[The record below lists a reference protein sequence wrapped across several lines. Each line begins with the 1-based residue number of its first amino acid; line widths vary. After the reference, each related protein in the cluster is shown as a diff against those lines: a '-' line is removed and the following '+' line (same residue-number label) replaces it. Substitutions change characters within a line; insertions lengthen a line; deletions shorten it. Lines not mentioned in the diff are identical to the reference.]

1 MYQQIRY
8 QVSDPIATLTLCR
21 PKVLNAWTD
30 RMAAEVKHAMAAA
43 EADPAV
49 VAIVLTGEGRGF
61 CAGADLHALKDISE
75 GEGKP
80 SEVPAELTADP
91 GDPAA
96 GEDFRGAFTYLLS
109 LHKPVIAALNGPV
122 AGMALPIVCCCD
134 LRIASERASFV
145 SAFSQRGLIAEW
157 GSAWLLPRLIGPS
170 AALDLLLSSRR
181 VGADEALRLGLV
193 NRVVPHEALLDAA
206 RSYVEDLA
214 AHCSPTSLRIMKRQV
229 YQQLSRELGPSEREA
244 IELMRESFGRPDFKE
259 GVSAFLDK
267 RAPAFARVGETKAPR
282 P

>member
-1 MYQQIRY
+1 MYEQIRY
-8 QVSDPIATLTLCR
+8 EVSDPVATITLSR
-21 PKVLNAWTD
+21 PRVLNAWTQ
-30 RMAAEVKHAMAAA
+30 RMAAEVKHALAAA
-43 EADPAV
+43 EVDPAV
-49 VAIVLTGEGRGF
+49 VAIVITGAGRGF
-61 CAGADLHALKDISE
+61 CSGADLHALQAISE
-75 GEGKP
+75 G
-80 SEVPAELTADP
+80 AETAPKIPPELEADP
-91 GDPAA
+91 GDPTV
-96 GEDFRGAFTYLLS
+96 GEDFRGTFTYLLS
-109 LHKPVIAALNGPV
+109 IRKPIIAALNGPV
-122 AGMALPIVCCCD
+122 AGMALPIICCCD

-214 AHCSPTSLRIMKRQV
+214 ANCSPTSLRIMKRQV

-244 IELMRESFGRPDFKE
+244 IELMRESFEQPDFKE
-259 GVSAFLDK
+259 GVNAFLEK
-267 RAPAFARVGETKAPR
+267 RAPGFARVGKAKAPR
-282 P
+282 T